1 MHVAMH
7 WEEHPDMENIRN
19 GLNCEDH
26 YDNDQFRNILYQHT
40 PLLQEPPDDLDE
52 TWRHGIFLNGGG
64 VIDLELARNYS
75 KARRHFWI

>member
-7 WEEHPDMENIRN
+7 WEEQPDMENIKS

-26 YDNDQFRNILYQHT
+26 YDDRYRDILYRHT

-64 VIDLELARNYS
+64 DGIDLEFARNYRQS
-75 KARRHFWI
+75 ARPFLI